1 MTQPAPPV
9 PPPRTPGTPRP
20 TLQNVL
26 RRAHLR
32 LAFIAIAMAAVS
44 LIVVAVIA
52 LRAYAGNNLNLLA
65 RSLGYTVEAAL
76 VFGDRIAATEAIA
89 LIARDEDVAEIVVT
103 DSRGRP
109 FATWQLPA
117 SSTVARLERGVAD
130 VALPGPVTVR
140 VMHDGVAM
148 GSVEVRGQG
157 RQFFGFLLGGV
168 GGIRGCLAVSVL
180 GAYVSSK
187 RLLRSIVTPLRALAG
202 VAHAVRRERA
212 FERRVEPAAIAEL
225 NQLGDDFNA
234 LLDEFEDWQNSLR
247 HENASLEHKATHDAL
262 TGLPNRG
269 QFEARLVRALGEA
282 VVAEQQVAVLYLDC
296 DCFKE
301 INDCFGHDAGDAVLI
316 DIAARLRMQLR
327 EADLVARLGGDEFA
341 VMLAPMREAASAA
354 RIAEDL
360 LCGMAPS
367 IVLPDGRTVSAMV
380 SIGIALYPDHAA
392 DAIGLL
398 RAADAAMYRA
408 KRTRPGSWHFAERV
422 AGPA

>member
-1 MTQPAPPV
+1 MKQPARPIF
-9 PPPRTPGTPRP
+9 PPRTPRP

-32 LAFIAIAMAAVS
+32 LAFVAVAMAAVS

-76 VFGDRIAATEAIA
+76 VFGDRVAATEAIGM
-89 LIARDEDVAEIVVT
+89 IAKDEDVAEIVVT

-109 FATWQLPA
+109 FAAWQLPA
-117 SSTVARLERGVAD
+117 GSAIARLERGVAD
-130 VALPGPVTVR
+130 VVLPGPVTVQ
-140 VMHDGVAM
+140 VAHDGVVV
-148 GSVEVRGQG
+148 GYVEVRGQG

-168 GGIRGCLAVSVL
+168 GGILACLAVSVL

-187 RLLRSIVTPLRALAG
+187 RLLRSIVAPLRALAG

-234 LLDEFEDWQNSLR
+234 LLDEFEDWQNNLR

-269 QFEARLVRALGEA
+269 QFEARLTHALGEA
-282 VVAEQQVAVLYLDC
+282 VVTGQRVAVLYLDC
-296 DCFKE
+296 DRFKE
-301 INDCFGHDAGDAVLI
+301 INDCLGHEAGDAVLI
-316 DIAARLRMQLR
+316 GIAARLRTQLR

-341 VMLAPMREAASAA
+341 VMLAPMRDAASAA
-354 RIAEDL
+354 RIAEDIL
-360 LCGMAPS
+360 SSMTPS
-367 IVLPDGRTVSAMV
+367 IVLSDGRTAATML
-380 SIGIALYPDHAA
+380 SIGVALYPDHAF
-392 DAIGLL
+392 DATGLL

-408 KRTRPGSWHFAERV
+408 KRARPGSWQFAEGV
-422 AGPA
+422 TGPA